1 MSLGQHN
8 FPYPSGRGGINP
20 QDDTQD
26 TPALSL
32 SAVAGAGANA
42 AAARPVSVCVPAA
55 VARPVSADRGAVAVA
70 AVRAEAAR
78 PPDRPDGGAA
88 DGGGVLAQL

>member
-8 FPYPSGRGGINP
+8 FPYPSGRGGIIP
-20 QDDTQD
+20 QDDTED

-32 SAVAGAGANA
+32 PALVGARADASA
-42 AAARPVSVCVPAA
+42 PVVCVPSA
-55 VARPVSADRGAVAVA
+55 VARPVSADRGEVAVA

-78 PPDRPDGGAA
+78 PPDRPDCGAA